1 MAAPAGTCTD
11 TSAFETHMRFD
22 LKKTLLALTLATFGL
37 SCGAN
42 ADAVNK
48 TIPAPEVD
56 TPAAEAAKP
65 QVAVLAGGCFWGL
78 QGMFEH
84 VQGVTRVVAG
94 YSGGDKATAHYE
106 LVGTERTGHAESV
119 EITFNPKQISY
130 GQLLRLFFSVA
141 HDPTELDRQGP
152 DRGPSY
158 RSEIFFTSPS
168 QERIARAYVQQLTKA
183 KVFASP
189 IVTKI
194 EPLKGFY
201 AAEDYHQDYLIH
213 NPQQPYIVYN
223 DLPKI
228 EALKQVYPQ
237 VYRATPVALK

>member
-1 MAAPAGTCTD
+1 MIT
-11 TSAFETHMRFD
+11 MRFE
-22 LKKTLLALTLATFGL
+22 LKKTFLAMALATLGV

-48 TIPAPEVD
+48 AIPAPVID
-56 TPAAEAAKP
+56 TPAAEATGP

-84 VQGVTRVVAG
+84 VKGVTRVVAG

-119 EITFNPKQISY
+119 QITFDPKQISY

-158 RSEIFFTSPS
+158 RSEIFFASPS
-168 QERIARAYVQQLTKA
+168 QERVARAYVQQLTKE
-183 KVFASP
+183 KVFTSP

-213 NPQQPYIVYN
+213 NPHQPYIVYN

-237 VYRATPVALK
+237 IYRAAPVALK